1 MMEKKDE
8 ATSLALR
15 VVIDSCEDILGT
27 GGKISV
33 LNFAGLEEFI
43 DSPPDY
49 SDTDM
54 VPQEN
59 VDKIIRASL
68 EVIGES
74 WTKEIIVRAGRSTM
88 RHIVDKSKSAKML
101 SESQDMTPRDK
112 MKALLNLYAQQINRP
127 PDFEF
132 TTDGAVFHNP
142 ACTLCN
148 GVKTKKPF
156 CNYISGVFE
165 GMGIFIAGFDNIRCE
180 ETVCKASGG
189 DECRYEITY
198 GD

>member
-1 MMEKKDE
+1 MEKKDE
-8 ATSLALR
+8 ASSLALR
-15 VVIDSCEDILGT
+15 VVIDSYEDIIGT
-27 GGKISV
+27 GGKNSI
-33 LNFAGLEEFI
+33 LNFAGMGKFI

-49 SDTDM
+49 SEEDM
-54 VPQEN
+54 IPQEY
-59 VDKIIRASL
+59 VDKIIRISS

-74 WTKEIIVRAGRSTM
+74 GTKAIIVRAGRSTM
-88 RHIVDKSKSAKML
+88 RHIVDESESAKVL
-101 SESQDMTPRDK
+101 SESKDMTPRDK
-112 MKALLNLYAQQINRP
+112 MKALLNLYAQQINRL

-142 ACTLCN
+142 GCTLCN

-165 GMGIFIAGFDNIRCE
+165 GMGIFIAGFYNIRCE
-180 ETVCKASGG
+180 ETLCKASGD
-189 DECRYEITY
+189 DECRYDITY